1 MTDGSLLRHLARGTE
16 AGDEEFQLK
25 KKILKEAAVE
35 KHLGFR
41 DTQRLL
47 SPALVLKME
56 PVRVSLG
63 DIIDP
68 ICGQLTIDPQTQPNF
83 PPIPANL

>member
-41 DTQRLL
+41 DSGSSALL
-47 SPALVLKME
+47 WCSKWN
-56 PVRVSLG
+56 
-63 DIIDP
+63 
-68 ICGQLTIDPQTQPNF
+68 Q
-83 PPIPANL
+83 